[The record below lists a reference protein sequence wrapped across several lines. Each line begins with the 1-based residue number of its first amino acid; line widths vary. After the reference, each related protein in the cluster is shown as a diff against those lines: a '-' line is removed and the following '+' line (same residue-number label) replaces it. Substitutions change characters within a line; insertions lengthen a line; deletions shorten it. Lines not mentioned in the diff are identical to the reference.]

1 MGGRPSSTRL
11 FLKGARGDFHHT
23 GAIAPSSRFLARAIT
38 SNISPGNGPMRV
50 LEAGAGTG
58 ALTVEILARLAPGS
72 CLDIYEV
79 NPIFAGHLEK
89 SFSENNRKVAVTV
102 HNKRVQDLPEGAS
115 YDVVVCG
122 LPFNNFEPPVVK
134 EILTR
139 LVAALKPGGVLCY
152 FEYLLI
158 RHLKSLATGRTEK
171 RRLKSVGRVT
181 SRFIRKHEFKR
192 SAVLLNLPPAVVH
205 HLRRA
210 ATSPSA

>member
-1 MGGRPSSTRL
+1 MGGRSSGTRL

-58 ALTVEILARLAPGS
+58 ALTVEILGSLAAGS
-72 CLDIYEV
+72 HLDIYEV

-89 SFSENNRKVAVTV
+89 SFSENNRGVTV
-102 HNKRVQDLPEGAS
+102 TVNNKRVQDLPEGAS
-115 YDVVVCG
+115 YDVVICG

-134 EILTR
+134 EILSG

-158 RHLKSLATGRTEK
+158 RRLKSLTTGRVEK
-171 RRLKSVGRVT
+171 RRLKSVARVT

-205 HLRRA
+205 HLRRSEA
-210 ATSPSA
+210 SPSV

>member
-1 MGGRPSSTRL
+1 MGARSSSTRL

-38 SNISPGNGPMRV
+38 SNISAANGPMKV

-58 ALTVEILARLAPGS
+58 ALTVAILRALAPGS
-72 CLDIYEV
+72 HLDIYEV
-79 NPIFAGHLEK
+79 NPVFAAHLER
-89 SFSENNRKVAVTV
+89 SFVTNDRGVTV
-102 HNKRVQDLPEGAS
+102 TVNNKRIQDLPEMEA
-115 YDVVVCG
+115 YDAVVCG

-134 EILTR
+134 EILST
-139 LVAALKPGGVLCY
+139 LVSALKPGGVISY

-158 RHLKSLATGRTEK
+158 RHLKSLATGRMEK

-181 SRFIRKHEFKR
+181 SRFIRRHEFKR

-205 HLRRA
+205 HLRRTESSPA
-210 ATSPSA
+210 A